1 MTAPDIQKVRLS
13 RNERNNRIIHL
24 CYLQYLELA
33 HLDVSRGS
41 LSGIKQAVYVPVVLE
56 CNTLNGIP
64 ESAIHS

>member
-41 LSGIKQAVYVPVVLE
+41 LSGIKQAVYVQ
-56 CNTLNGIP
+56 
-64 ESAIHS
+64 